1 MATTADIRTGL
12 VIEHKGNRMRIVSF
26 LHVKPGKGGA
36 FVRTKLKNIITGQVI
51 DETFRSGEKII
62 PIRIETQK
70 MQYLYSQ
77 DNSYVFMNTENY
89 DQIEISNKIIAD
101 EIKFIKEGLNVDVDF
116 IEQEVIGINPPLF
129 VNLKVIK
136 SDPGI
141 KGNTAT
147 GATKPATL
155 ETGFTLNVPLF
166 INEND
171 ILKIDS
177 RTGEYIERVK

>member
-12 VIEHKGNRMRIVSF
+12 VIEHKGNRMKIVSF

-77 DNSYVFMNTENY
+77 DSSYVFMNTKNY
-89 DQIEISNKIIAD
+89 DQIEISNKIISD

-116 IEQEVIGINPPLF
+116 IEEEVIGINPPLF

-147 GATKPATL
+147 GATKPVTL
-155 ETGFTLNVPLF
+155 ETGFILNVPLF